1 MFSDID
7 EYKKNIYGNVL
18 WILGFLSSD
27 VIKVFLLLDV
37 FDFEYIIV
45 EIFLRFL
52 FFISNFF
59 KSLKCFIVGSFLN
72 SVSELFLVFFIE
84 KI

>member
-1 MFSDID
+1 MFSEID
-7 EYKKNIYGNVL
+7 EYRRIIYGSVL

-37 FDFEYIIV
+37 LDFEYIIV
-45 EIFLRFL
+45 DILFWFLL
-52 FFISNFF
+52 VISNFF
-59 KSLKCFIVGSFLN
+59 KSFKGFFIGSFLN
-72 SVSELFLVFFIE
+72 NVSELFLVFFME